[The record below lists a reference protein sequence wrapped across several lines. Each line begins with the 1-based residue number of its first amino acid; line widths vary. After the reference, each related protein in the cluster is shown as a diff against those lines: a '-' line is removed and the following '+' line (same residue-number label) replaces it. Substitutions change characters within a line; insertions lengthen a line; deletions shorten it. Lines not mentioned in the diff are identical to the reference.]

1 MALNGKKLKAYLA
14 RRKMAK
20 EGIETYDNGNGNGNG
35 NGKVQTYNGE
45 PKRKKNGYIT
55 KAARRAKAASVS
67 YVKRKGKEAY
77 AEARESLSY
86 RAETGRLSR
95 RAYRESTRK
104 ATVSAARTRAARRV
118 TAPRGSWGAG
128 LTEALTGSPTGRRA
142 AVKLRTVYKPTTKY
156 VKGKSGVYKKVTGY
170 KKSKKK
176 ARTKAKPKRNTL
188 SKMLGV

>member
-35 NGKVQTYNGE
+35 KVQTYNGNGK
-45 PKRKKNGYIT
+45 PKSKNGSFT
-55 KAARRAKAASVS
+55 KAAKKAKAASVS

-77 AEARESLSY
+77 AEAKESLAY

-104 ATVSAARTRAARRV
+104 ARVSAARKRAVTVV
-118 TAPRGSWGAG
+118 TAPKGTWGAG

-142 AVKLRTVYKPTTKY
+142 AVKIRTVYKPTTKY

-170 KKSKKK
+170 KKGKKK

>member
-20 EGIETYDNGNGNGNG
+20 EGIETYDNG
-35 NGKVQTYNGE
+35 
-45 PKRKKNGYIT
+45 KKNGFIT
-55 KAARRAKAASVS
+55 KAARKAKAASVS

-77 AEARESLSY
+77 AEARESAAY
-86 RAETGRLSR
+86 RAETGRLR
-95 RAYRESTRK
+95 RKAYRESTRK
-104 ATVSAARTRAARRV
+104 TTVSEARKKASRAV
-118 TAPRGSWGAG
+118 RGTNGGWGMPSMAG
-128 LTEALTGSPTGRRA
+128 LTETLTGSPTGRRTA
-142 AVKLRTVYKPTTKY
+142 KTRTVYKPTTKY